1 MRKNIGILAC
11 LLVVTLLA
19 CKREEIDLFNYP
31 PYQTDRKVLGVMV
44 TATWNE
50 RAGEIG
56 LPLFN
61 EQINRHQDVMIPLV
75 AHAATVGDPFYS
87 LAASQFYSLYETE
100 VFPGLGLNASGFP
113 LEEIDLFEQ
122 ELFNK
127 AFTLVNGDTV
137 PASPAVVLAAAKRV
151 EDSRLKAKV
160 RARIRQNIN
169 NAQLNMAVYV
179 TENRVLGFQAG
190 TGTNIFHENVLRGG
204 ATAGPWGVSLKSGD
218 FRPDE
223 VFEQEVSF
231 RIGEELDP
239 NQLFIV
245 AVIYRMENGYP
256 VEVLNCFRI

>member
-1 MRKNIGILAC
+1 MRNIR
-11 LLVVTLLA
+11 LLYGLMLVFLLLA
-19 CKREEIDLFNYP
+19 CKREQIDLFNYP
-31 PYQTDRKVLGVMV
+31 PYQTDRKVLGVMI

-50 RAGEIG
+50 RSGELG
-56 LPLFN
+56 LPLFYD
-61 EQINRHQDVMIPLV
+61 QVNRHSDVMIPLV

-100 VFPGLGLNASGFP
+100 IFPGLGLNATGFP

-122 ELFNK
+122 ALFNQ
-127 AFTLVNGDTV
+127 AFTIVNGDTL

-151 EDSRLKAKV
+151 EDNRLKAKV
-160 RARIRQNIN
+160 RARVRQNIN

-179 TENRVLGFQAG
+179 SENRVLGFQAG
-190 TGTNIFHENVLRGG
+190 TGTNIFHEYVLRGG
-204 ATAGPWGVSLKSGD
+204 ATAGPWGVNLKNGD

-256 VEVLNCFRI
+256 VEVLNCYRI